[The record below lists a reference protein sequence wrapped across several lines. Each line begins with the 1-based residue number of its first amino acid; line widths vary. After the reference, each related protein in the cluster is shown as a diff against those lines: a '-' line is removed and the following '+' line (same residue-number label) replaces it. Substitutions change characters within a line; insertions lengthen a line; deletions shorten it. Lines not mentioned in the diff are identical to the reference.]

1 MKMLKKSD
9 YEALAAFRYTLR
21 RFLHFSETAAESAG
35 LTPQQHQA
43 MVVIKGFPG
52 RSRVTVGELAERLLI
67 LHHSAVGLVDRL
79 AAQGLVEREVAEE
92 DRRQVYVSLTPQG
105 EQVLDQLAVY
115 HQEELRRIGTNLAQ
129 SIEDLIKEEPE
140 LAVSIKEKA
149 GD

>member
-52 RSRVTVGELAERLLI
+52 RNRVTVGELAERLLI

-92 DRRQVYVSLTPQG
+92 DRRQVYVSLTPLG

-129 SIEDLIKEEPE
+129 SIEDLIREDPE
-140 LAVSIKEKA
+140 VAWSMEEKA
-149 GD
+149 KV